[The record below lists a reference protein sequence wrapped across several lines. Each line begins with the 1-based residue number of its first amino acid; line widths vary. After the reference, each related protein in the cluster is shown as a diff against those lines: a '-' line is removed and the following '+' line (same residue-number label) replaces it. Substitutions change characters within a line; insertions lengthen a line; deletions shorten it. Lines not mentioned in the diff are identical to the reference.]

1 MTNFNAA
8 DFAAAAAADAA
19 KHGPDYNKRAETIVG
34 YRNKGLV
41 VSEVAGVVGGIL
53 GGVCALSA
61 GHSKG
66 AAIGGA
72 IAGAVG
78 GYAIGNIIGPIAD
91 LSTGTKVLGGIFA
104 GSFGISCA
112 TLGASIVDSLCA
124 LGDQ

>member
-19 KHGPDYNKRAETIVG
+19 KHGPDYNKRADNILGE
-34 YRNKGLV
+34 RDKGLV
-41 VSEVAGVVGGIL
+41 VSEVAGIVGGIL

-61 GHSKG
+61 GYSKG

-72 IAGAVG
+72 VAGVVG
-78 GYAIGNIIGPIAD
+78 GYALGNMIGPVSN
-91 LSTGTKVLGGIFA
+91 LTTGTKVLTGILA

>member
-8 DFAAAAAADAA
+8 EFAAAAAADAA
-19 KHGPDYNKRAETIVG
+19 KHGPDYNKRADNITG
-34 YRNKGLV
+34 DRNKGLV
-41 VSEVAGVVGGIL
+41 VSEVAGVIGGIL

-72 IAGAVG
+72 VAGVVG
-78 GYAIGNIIGPIAD
+78 GYALGSMIGPVSNF
-91 LSTGTKVLGGIFA
+91 STGSKVLTGIVA

-112 TLGASIVDSLCA
+112 ALGASIVDSLCA